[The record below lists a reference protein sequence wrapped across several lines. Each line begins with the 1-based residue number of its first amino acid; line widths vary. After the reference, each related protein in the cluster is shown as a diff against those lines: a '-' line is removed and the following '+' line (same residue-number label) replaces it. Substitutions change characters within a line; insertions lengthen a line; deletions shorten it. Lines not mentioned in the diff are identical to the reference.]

1 MDKLNLFLKKDFSDS
16 YHNRF
21 LKKTCEPK
29 RKISTIGRSCI
40 NISDLNGNV
49 CFVSC

>member
-1 MDKLNLFLKKDFSDS
+1 MDKLILFLKKDFSDS

-29 RKISTIGRSCI
+29 RKISTIGKK
-40 NISDLNGNV
+40 LH
-49 CFVSC
+49 